1 MCDKTCGGG
10 TRTDIRVPKVDVE
23 LVKNGGNL
31 YGGKECTG
39 PSTVTESCN
48 VQECPGK
55 FIWNM
60 MNYKKSNSDIILKIL
75 IYFCHKKVCKRYSYF
90 I

>member
-1 MCDKTCGGG
+1 MIYFILRFVVDCLWDEWKIGMCDKSCGGG

-23 LVKNGGNL
+23 HGGQ
-31 YGGKECTG
+31 ECTG

-55 FIWNM
+55 HFVNM
-60 MNYKKSNSDIILKIL
+60 MN
-75 IYFCHKKVCKRYSYF
+75 
-90 I
+90 